1 MLVEEDLVAI
11 VEFVNAKSAKVLARL
26 KEEKNQKIVNYSI
39 RMFIEKL
46 RDKLKRFEPV
56 TLVDNN
62 QTLINKATQLDRVE
76 LTIGQL

>member
-39 RMFIEKL
+39 RMFNEKL